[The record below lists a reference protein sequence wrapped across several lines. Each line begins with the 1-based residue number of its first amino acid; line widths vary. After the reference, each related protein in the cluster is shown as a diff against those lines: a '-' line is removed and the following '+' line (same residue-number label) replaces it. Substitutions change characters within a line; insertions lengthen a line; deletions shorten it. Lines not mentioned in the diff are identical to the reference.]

1 MDSTAAPTDV
11 ARLRVTRRFQASPAR
26 VYRAWTE
33 PELMMRWFAEVDD
46 DMRIVAL
53 DLRVGGRYRFEGE
66 HDGHTWV
73 LEGEFLE
80 VRPAERLVYTW
91 KWETDKN
98 LGGPRRHGRHGR
110 LPRVRRRDGAR
121 RHAGRLRERDRL
133 ARALERLGGL
143 PGSPGPTPVAT
154 GRNAERKRRR
164 A

>member
-1 MDSTAAPTDV
+1 MDRTAVPADV
-11 ARLRVTRRFQASPAR
+11 SRLRITRRFRASRQR

-33 PELMMRWFAEVDD
+33 PELMMKWFVEGDY

-66 HDGHTWV
+66 HEGHAWV

-98 LGGPRRHGRHGR
+98 LGGPGDTI
-110 LPRVRRRDGAR
+110 VTVDFRD
-121 RHAGRLRERDRL
+121 AGRETELVLTHEGFTNEIARGEHDRGWIGCLDRL
-133 ARALERLGGL
+133 GDVVSLE
-143 PGSPGPTPVAT
+143 TA
-154 GRNAERKRRR
+154 
-164 A
+164 

>member
-1 MDSTAAPTDV
+1 MESESTMPADV
-11 ARLRVTRRFQASPAR
+11 SRVRVTRRLKASRQR

-33 PELMMRWFAEVDD
+33 PELMMKWFAEPDY

-66 HDGHTWV
+66 HDGQGWV

-98 LGGPRRHGRHGR
+98 LGGPGDTVVTVDFRE
-110 LPRVRRRDGAR
+110 
-121 RHAGRLRERDRL
+121 AGKETELTVTQEGFTNEL
-133 ARALERLGGL
+133 ARSEHDRGWIVCLERLAGVV
-143 PGSPGPTPVAT
+143 SREA
-154 GRNAERKRRR
+154 
-164 A
+164 